1 MDKKRLA
8 REELIGRHVT
18 IEKCTDPEWMKK
30 SGIIID
36 ETKNTFLIE
45 IGNEQK
51 RIAKNTATFGFELE
65 GKKTI
70 LEGSRIRFRPEDR
83 IKKVR

>member
-8 REELIGRHVT
+8 REEFIGQHVT
-18 IEKCTDPEWMKK
+18 IENCTDPGWISK

-45 IGNEQK
+45 IGNDKK
-51 RIAKNTATFGFELE
+51 RIVKNTAIFRFQLNGEIIRI
-65 GKKTI
+65 K
-70 LEGSRIRFRPEDR
+70 GSKIMFRPEDR